1 MELTYAK
8 KLFDYHHWAADKLF
22 EALADVGAADLD
34 KPWGGSFKTARALL
48 RHIVGAETLWLE
60 RFGGNSPRVLPEF
73 PATHSG
79 ADYLA
84 EWGKVKARE
93 REFVAGLNAQRLAG
107 NLAYTNMKGEN
118 HSFPLA
124 DILTHV
130 VNHGTYHRGQLSH
143 LLRDLGRPGV
153 STDYVAW
160 LAVRSQ
166 TIGDRP

>member
-1 MELTYAK
+1 MELDYVK
-8 KLFDYHHWAADKLF
+8 KIFSYHHWAADKLF
-22 EALADVGAADLD
+22 EALADVSAADLD

-48 RHIVGAETLWLE
+48 RHVIGAERLWLE
-60 RFGGNSPRVLPEF
+60 RFGGNSPTTMPEF
-73 PATHSG
+73 PDTHSG

-84 EWGKVKARE
+84 EWRTVKARE
-93 REFVAGLNAQRLAG
+93 KEFVGGLTQQRLDG
-107 NLAYTNMKGEN
+107 SLRYTNMKGEN
-118 HSFPLA
+118 HTFALA

-160 LAVRSQ
+160 LPTLKQA
-166 TIGDRP
+166 GK

>member
-1 MELTYAK
+1 MAMDIPHVR

-22 EALADVGAADLD
+22 EALGDVSAADLD

-48 RHIVGAETLWLE
+48 RHIVGAEQLWLE
-60 RFGGNSPRVLPEF
+60 RFGGTSPKAMPEF

-84 EWGKVKARE
+84 EWRKVKARE
-93 REFVAGLNAQRLAG
+93 QEFVAGLDDRKLAA
-107 NLAYTNMKGEN
+107 NLAYTNMKGEK
-118 HSFPLA
+118 HSYPLA

-143 LLRDLGRPGV
+143 LLRDLGRAGV

-160 LAVRSQ
+160 LGSL
-166 TIGDRP
+166 

>member
-1 MELTYAK
+1 MDLAHTK

-22 EALADVGAADLD
+22 EALADVSAADLD

-48 RHIVGAETLWLE
+48 RHIIGAEQLWLE
-60 RFGGNSPRVLPEF
+60 RFGGNSPKALPEF
-73 PATHSG
+73 PASHSG

-84 EWGKVKARE
+84 VWRKVKMRE
-93 REFVAGLNAQRLAG
+93 KEFVSGLTQQKLG
-107 NLAYTNMKGEN
+107 GSLSYTNMKGEN
-118 HSFPLA
+118 HTFPWV

-160 LAVRSQ
+160 LAVPRS
-166 TIGDRP
+166 

>member
-1 MELTYAK
+1 MELSHVK

-22 EALADVGAADLD
+22 EALGDVSAAELD

-48 RHIVGAETLWLE
+48 RHIVGAEQLWLT
-60 RFGGNSPRVLPEF
+60 RFGGESPRTMPEF

-79 ADYLA
+79 ADYLT
-84 EWGKVKARE
+84 EWRKVKAGE
-93 REFVAGLNAQRLAG
+93 QAFVKGLTQQKLDG
-107 NLAYTNMKGEN
+107 NLNYTNMKGEN
-118 HSFPLA
+118 HTFAWS

-160 LAVRSQ
+160 LATLR
-166 TIGDRP
+166 

>member
-1 MELTYAK
+1 MELSHVK

-22 EALADVGAADLD
+22 EALGDATAAELD

-48 RHIVGAETLWLE
+48 RHIVGAEQLWLE
-60 RFGGNSPRVLPEF
+60 RFGGTSPKAMPEF
-73 PATHSG
+73 PATHAG

-84 EWGKVKARE
+84 EWRKVKARE
-93 REFVAGLNAQRLAG
+93 KEFVGALNPQKLGA
-107 NLAYTNMKGEN
+107 NLSYVNMKGEQ
-118 HSFPLA
+118 HAYPMS

-160 LAVRSQ
+160 LA
-166 TIGDRP
+166 TLKPAGK